1 MKNETTSNYV
11 LMKSS
16 WQTNESECIEVS
28 IPKNQFTDNMKNRK
42 QVNDTRKQSTKSRVQ
57 DIL

>member
-16 WQTNESECIEVS
+16 WQTNKSECIEVS